1 MIKHKTTWAIF
12 RPNRK
17 RENRVKS
24 GTKLRF
30 LAQSIERMAI
40 STDMGIPTE
49 KSSLGSTIFICGTL
63 ESSISKSSEGCYLKR
78 NCM

>member
-1 MIKHKTTWAIF
+1 MINI
-12 RPNRK
+12 RPLGQSSDLTGRG
-17 RENRVKS
+17 ETVKS
-24 GTKLRF
+24 GMKPRF
-30 LAQSIERMAI
+30 LAQSTERMAV

-49 KSSLGSTIFICGTL
+49 KSSLGSTTFICGTL

>member
-1 MIKHKTTWAIF
+1 MIKHKTTWAIL
-12 RPNRK
+12 RSNRQ

-24 GTKLRF
+24 GTKPRF
-30 LAQSIERMAI
+30 LAQSTERMAI

-49 KSSLGSTIFICGTL
+49 KSSLGSTTFICGTL
-63 ESSISKSSEGCYLKR
+63 ESSISKSSEGCCLKR